1 MEREMSDQSTALQA
15 IFNRIEAGN
24 RLSQRD
30 LQMLVAAVR
39 SQQMTIATGDR
50 AVAIGGSAD
59 GAVIVT
65 GDRNVVITGA
75 NVEAIL
81 ALQGRRPRS
90 EKLLIQEVQNEVAAR
105 LKQSLHNQVFIH
117 LEMQQGSEQV
127 KRPWDSEIKIGD
139 QPTESLSE
147 TTDILQ
153 VFDRADV
160 AGKLLILGAP
170 GVGKT
175 TTLLEL
181 AKEICERANEDS
193 EFPIPVL
200 VNLSSWKGAS
210 QLISDW
216 LVGELKLKYGVKNEI
231 GRKWVENSQLLPLLD
246 GLDELDSSL
255 HIPCVHA
262 LNQFINSTYRPSGI
276 VVCSR
281 QDEYSNFKTKL
292 QLNGAVSLQALNTKQ
307 IQEYLSF
314 ISRQDIWNFIQTDPN
329 LTELVRTP
337 LFLSILVLIYKQISI
352 GELKSLSS
360 RKESIKYLLNA
371 CITRMLMRNS
381 INNLELKNRIYS
393 QRKSENWLIWLAQE
407 MQFRSRFEFL
417 IEDIQPDLVAL
428 TAAQDKILSARVA
441 LILVCLLILA
451 GIFSGKIFSLGGIFI
466 FGLIVIS
473 ILSFYGLIFSL
484 LEDKIIIG
492 ENYKWEWKNLN
503 IQIVTLSLIV
513 LFVLIILNSLNIG
526 GASIPTVGI
535 LFPILLN
542 QLRHCLVIVSVDTK
556 LIPNQGIWRSLKN
569 SFDILLIFILSFGI
583 SGATFW
589 YFGLDLIGAIIGIA
603 GCFLGV
609 AFGFKI
615 GGEACIRHFFLRLI
629 LSLKGYTPWNYAR
642 FLNYATDRLSLQ
654 RVGGRYRFI
663 HRLLQEHFAAMSL
676 EQVKGDR

>member
-1 MEREMSDQSTALQA
+1 MSDQSTALQA

-642 FLNYATDRLSLQ
+642 FLNYATDRLLLQ

>member
-1 MEREMSDQSTALQA
+1 
-15 IFNRIEAGN
+15 
-24 RLSQRD
+24 
-30 LQMLVAAVR
+30 
-39 SQQMTIATGDR
+39 
-50 AVAIGGSAD
+50 
-59 GAVIVT
+59 
-65 GDRNVVITGA
+65 
-75 NVEAIL
+75 
-81 ALQGRRPRS
+81 
-90 EKLLIQEVQNEVAAR
+90 
-105 LKQSLHNQVFIH
+105 
-117 LEMQQGSEQV
+117 
-127 KRPWDSEIKIGD
+127 
-139 QPTESLSE
+139 
-147 TTDILQ
+147 
-153 VFDRADV
+153 
-160 AGKLLILGAP
+160 
-170 GVGKT
+170 
-175 TTLLEL
+175 
-181 AKEICERANEDS
+181 
-193 EFPIPVL
+193 
-200 VNLSSWKGAS
+200 
-210 QLISDW
+210 
-216 LVGELKLKYGVKNEI
+216 
-231 GRKWVENSQLLPLLD
+231 
-246 GLDELDSSL
+246 
-255 HIPCVHA
+255 
-262 LNQFINSTYRPSGI
+262 
-276 VVCSR
+276 
-281 QDEYSNFKTKL
+281 
-292 QLNGAVSLQALNTKQ
+292 
-307 IQEYLSF
+307 
-314 ISRQDIWNFIQTDPN
+314 
-329 LTELVRTP
+329 
-337 LFLSILVLIYKQISI
+337 
-352 GELKSLSS
+352 
-360 RKESIKYLLNA
+360 
-371 CITRMLMRNS
+371 
-381 INNLELKNRIYS
+381 
-393 QRKSENWLIWLAQE
+393 

-642 FLNYATDRLSLQ
+642 FLNYATDRLLLQ